1 MTILSIVLIILFFGL
16 LIAIHELGHFLAA
29 KSLGVRVEEFAIGMG
44 PKLFSRQRGETL
56 YSLRALPIG
65 GFCAMAGESEA
76 SDDPRAFSSKP
87 AWRKLIILVA
97 GAFMNF
103 AAGVVLIILLFA
115 AAGVPS
121 LPVVSGY
128 LPGAEDIAEQNL
140 LAGDEFY
147 SINGHRIWFQSDAI
161 LFLDRAGED
170 VEITVLRDG
179 QRVDL
184 GTLHLPYRVSAEE
197 NGQQVLK
204 RGITVGQ
211 LRDMGPLDTLRYG
224 WYQAADYVRMV
235 WLSLGDLVTGAVGLE
250 DMSGVIG
257 ITAVAGQ
264 MGEQG
269 AQAAGLAG
277 MLTNLLHFTA
287 LIAVNL
293 AVMNLLPIPALDG
306 GQILFVLAGAVYR
319 LFTRRTIDQKVLGYI
334 NTAGF
339 LCLMALMVLVAFSDV
354 RKFIL

>member
-140 LAGDEFY
+140 LVGDEFY
-147 SINGHRIWFQSDAI
+147 SIDGHRIWFQSDAI

-204 RGITVGQ
+204 RGITVGR

-293 AVMNLLPIPALDG
+293 AVMYLLPIPALDG

>member
-140 LAGDEFY
+140 LVGDEFY
-147 SINGHRIWFQSDAI
+147 SIDGHRIWFQSDAI

-204 RGITVGQ
+204 RGITVGR

>member
-140 LAGDEFY
+140 LVGDEFY
-147 SINGHRIWFQSDAI
+147 SIDGHRIWFQSDAI

>member
-1 MTILSIVLIILFFGL
+1 M
-16 LIAIHELGHFLAA
+16 
-29 KSLGVRVEEFAIGMG
+29 EEFAIGMG

-87 AWRKLIILVA
+87 AWRKVIILVA

-140 LAGDEFY
+140 LVGDEFY
-147 SINGHRIWFQSDAI
+147 SIDGHRIWFQSDAI

-204 RGITVGQ
+204 RGITVGR

-235 WLSLGDLVTGAVGLE
+235 WFSLGDLVTGAVGLE